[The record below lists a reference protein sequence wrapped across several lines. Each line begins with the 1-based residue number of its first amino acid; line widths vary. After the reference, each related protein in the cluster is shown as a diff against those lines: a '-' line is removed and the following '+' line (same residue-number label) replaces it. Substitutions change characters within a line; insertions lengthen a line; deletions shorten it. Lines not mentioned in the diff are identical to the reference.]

1 MAIGAL
7 RVSVAVLL
15 LATLAAGCGGGPA
28 QSAGPTAD
36 AATAPASS
44 PAAAPS
50 TSPAGA
56 FIDPSVPYGCFG
68 LGDRDCATVLE
79 AAAAALG
86 PADAPVSYVQVGP
99 FGCPAGQGCESSLL
113 ARPAGGVVLELVDA
127 PPVELSVELLGDGSL
142 NVERAE
148 GFMVSVEPSSAPGGL
163 LGPTSFSLGH
173 CGLGSGIDI
182 DGSWW
187 DPVGLVNSDHGDAI
201 NAAEGTIAP
210 VGPNQATFTS
220 KGGFSVAL
228 VRHRGVK
235 HLPLC
240 Q

>member
-1 MAIGAL
+1 MAAL
-7 RVSVAVLL
+7 RVPVAVLL
-15 LATLAAGCGGGPA
+15 LATIAAACGGGPGPPP
-28 QSAGPTAD
+28 GPTAD
-36 AATAPASS
+36 AATAPST
-44 PAAAPS
+44 PPVTAP
-50 TSPAGA
+50 SPAGA
-56 FIDPSVPYGCFG
+56 AVDPAVPHGCFG

-79 AAAAALG
+79 AAVAALG
-86 PADAPVSYVQVGP
+86 PADGPVTYIQVGP
-99 FGCPAGQGCESSLL
+99 FGCPAGQGCEPSLL
-113 ARPAGGVVLELVDA
+113 ARPAGGGVVELAEA
-127 PPVELSVELLGDGSL
+127 PPVQLSVELLADGTL

-148 GFMVSVEPSSAPGGL
+148 GFMVSVEPTSAPGGL

-187 DPVGLVNSDHGDAI
+187 DPVGFVNSDHSDAI

-228 VRHRGVK
+228 VRHQGVK